1 MNILH
6 GALND
11 ETMSWLAYNT
21 ELRVLFTLILVLVHF
36 IYIKIRA
43 VLVRFPSIQKVA
55 QIMSPSARIS
65 VISSLF
71 SGAHS

>member
-11 ETMSWLAYNT
+11 ESMSWLAYNT
-21 ELRVLFTLILVLVHF
+21 ELRVVFTLILVLEHF

-43 VLVRFPSIQKVA
+43 VLV
-55 QIMSPSARIS
+55 
-65 VISSLF
+65 ISS
-71 SGAHS
+71 S